1 MNGKKFYGILGPWFV
16 WNHRV
21 GEAGWEFEREDTKT
35 KGIFHFQEREDPGT
49 EKLFRFQ
56 GLKKFSRTWNI
67 YHAHRIPKQR
77 NNSYNIWEYRDE
89 TSLQVK
95 ERIRSRTTF
104 CCCSCSVTES

>member
-49 EKLFRFQ
+49 EKLFCFQ

-67 YHAHRIPKQR
+67 YHAHRIPQAKEQQ
-77 NNSYNIWEYRDE
+77 
-89 TSLQVK
+89 LQYLG
-95 ERIRSRTTF
+95 IMG
-104 CCCSCSVTES
+104 